1 MDRFDKLPLA
11 LPLILTILVVL
22 LRFLCLFSQNL
33 ESSFVFVL
41 SIRYIL
47 SLFRVEIKCY
57 LNLHEFIFPF
67 YKKRER
73 VIIH

>member
-1 MDRFDKLPLA
+1 MGRFDVTFSSA
-11 LPLILTILVVL
+11 FDFDYFGSIIEI
-22 LRFLCLFSQNL
+22 LCLFSQNL
-33 ESSFVFVL
+33 DSGFVFVL

-47 SLFRVEIKCY
+47 SLFRDEIKCY
-57 LNLHEFIFPF
+57 LNLHEFLFPF